1 MLLIL
6 RSWPVFIYALSIS
19 IESILIEPL
28 TTTLSIPPIVI
39 SAVSITVAGIL
50 LLLTSTF
57 LYRRN
62 KITTGMSRSGLIFS
76 KSKRNLIYASVSLAI
91 GILTWY
97 DSISRVGASKE
108 VLLASPLEIILIV
121 ILAYVFLRERLDK
134 TQVIGIGVAIIG
146 FFLAIISDINYN
158 NSDLRYSV
166 VTFGDIEAIISAFG
180 FAIGVLFLAKLVSI
194 HSPLEVAGSSL
205 FVSGLILIGL
215 LIVFVSIFQQQ
226 IFPHIEISM
235 LISPVV
241 IITLF
246 LFAWL
251 PFVGALSYSEGL
263 SRLGAALTGT
273 IGSSSIFLTLA
284 LQVALNE
291 SGVLYSNLPQNLLLA
306 GFGSMIGF
314 IGIFIIHMHDYTYR
328 FWKRTNN

>member
-1 MLLIL
+1 
-6 RSWPVFIYALSIS
+6 
-19 IESILIEPL
+19 
-28 TTTLSIPPIVI
+28 
-39 SAVSITVAGIL
+39 
-50 LLLTSTF
+50 
-57 LYRRN
+57 
-62 KITTGMSRSGLIFS
+62 MSRSGLIFS

-215 LIVFVSIFQQQ
+215 LVAFVSIFQQQ

>member
-1 MLLIL
+1 LLLIL
-6 RSWPVFIYALSIS
+6 RSWPVFIYALTIS

-28 TTTLSIPPIVI
+28 TKTLSIPPIVI

-62 KITTGMSRSGLIFS
+62 KITTGVSRSGLIFL
-76 KSKRNLIYASVSLAI
+76 KSKRNLLYASVSLAI

-134 TQVIGIGVAIIG
+134 IQVIGIGVAIIG
-146 FFLAIISDINYN
+146 FFLAVISDINYN
-158 NSDLRYSV
+158 SSDLRYSV
-166 VTFGDIEAIISAFG
+166 VTFGDIEAIISALG

-205 FVSGLILIGL
+205 FISGLILIGL
-215 LIVFVSIFQQQ
+215 LIVFVSIFQHQ
-226 IFPHIEISM
+226 IFPYIEISM
-235 LISPVV
+235 LVSPVV
-241 IITLF
+241 IIALS

-251 PFVGALSYSEGL
+251 PFVGAFSYSVGL

-291 SGVLYSNLPQNLLLA
+291 SGELYSNLPQNLLLA
-306 GFGSMIGF
+306 AFGSMIGF
-314 IGIFIIHMHDYTYR
+314 IGIFVIHMHDYTYR
-328 FWKRTNN
+328 FRKRTNN